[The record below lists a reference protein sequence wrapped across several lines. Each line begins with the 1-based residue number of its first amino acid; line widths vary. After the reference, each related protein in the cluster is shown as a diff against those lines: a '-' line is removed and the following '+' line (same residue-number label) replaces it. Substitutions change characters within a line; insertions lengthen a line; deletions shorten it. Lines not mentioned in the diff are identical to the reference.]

1 MKNIVI
7 DGGIV
12 SLRPFQEADI
22 SNTFVSWLNDEE
34 VVKYSGQ
41 RFFLN
46 HTCESCFDYL
56 KSFSNTQNM
65 YLAIEDKVTK
75 ELNGSITAY
84 IHDKQGPAVNI
95 FNGKIHKIEIL
106 SLDDLIN
113 KSDWLLCGTSW
124 QSDLEWKAIRRA
136 KKANKKVISFI
147 DHWVNYRERY
157 FKKSEYALPD
167 EIWIGDIYAEKIAKD
182 NFPNLKVMLK
192 SNPYFLDMKEQ
203 LLKLKKSKNINTLL
217 NKVWVMTT

>member
-34 VVKYSGQ
+34 IVKYSSQ
-41 RFFLN
+41 RFLN

-75 ELNGSITAY
+75 ELYGSITAY
-84 IHDKQGPAVNI
+84 IHDK
-95 FNGKIHKIEIL
+95 H
-106 SLDDLIN
+106 
-113 KSDWLLCGTSW
+113 GTA
-124 QSDLEWKAIRRA
+124 D
-136 KKANKKVISFI
+136 
-147 DHWVNYRERY
+147 
-157 FKKSEYALPD
+157 
-167 EIWIGDIYAEKIAKD
+167 IGLMVG
-182 NFPNLKVMLK
+182 N
-192 SNPYFLDMKEQ
+192 
-203 LLKLKKSKNINTLL
+203 KNIWGKGVGFEAWMLVMDFLFKQYNIRKVTGGTLRSNYGMIRIMEKAAMTHEATKEKHELL
-217 NKVWVMTT
+217 NGHPEDILYFCKFYSDR